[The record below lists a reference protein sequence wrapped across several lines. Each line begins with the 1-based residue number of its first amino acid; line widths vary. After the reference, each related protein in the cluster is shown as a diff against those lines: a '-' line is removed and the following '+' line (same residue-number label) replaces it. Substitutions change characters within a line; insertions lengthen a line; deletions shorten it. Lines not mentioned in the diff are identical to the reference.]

1 MLPATTLQTIA
12 SEVLQEKQAQ
22 LNKWAQQ
29 VADAIYGC
37 CDASARDG
45 DMSRLIEGQ
54 DLHGMIPIDLDR
66 SGDDTV
72 FVVMNIVKD
81 IFITNGFS
89 FNINSIDPR
98 LKCPSTTINS
108 IDISWEK

>member
-37 CDASARDG
+37 CDANNA
-45 DMSRLIEGQ
+45 LQ
-54 DLHGMIPIDLDR
+54 AFKL
-66 SGDDTV
+66 
-72 FVVMNIVKD
+72 
-81 IFITNGFS
+81 
-89 FNINSIDPR
+89 
-98 LKCPSTTINS
+98 
-108 IDISWEK
+108 